1 MLNSIRA
8 WAICLIA
15 LHAVGNISPWDSNS
29 FLAEMLS
36 FMSVLMSSPA
46 RCSSMVLLVA
56 RMGLLAVVLRPGRV
70 TAEVVLEV
78 ALLLSGVKA
87 ILFMFLLFYD
97 GCFRLLGVC

>member
-1 MLNSIRA
+1 
-8 WAICLIA
+8 
-15 LHAVGNISPWDSNS
+15 
-29 FLAEMLS
+29 
-36 FMSVLMSSPA
+36 
-46 RCSSMVLLVA
+46 
-56 RMGLLAVVLRPGRV
+56 MGLLAVVLRPGRV